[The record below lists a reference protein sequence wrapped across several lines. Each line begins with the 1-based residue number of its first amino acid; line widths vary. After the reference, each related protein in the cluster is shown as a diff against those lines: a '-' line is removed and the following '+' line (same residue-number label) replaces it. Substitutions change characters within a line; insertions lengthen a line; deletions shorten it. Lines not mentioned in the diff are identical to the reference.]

1 MFVFQKLK
9 FQKLPLSLFFY
20 LIFSLFFSCPQLLAA
35 QDAIVTAERAIIYS
49 DQEMTSAIGY
59 IKKGKKISVGDVAR
73 NKAQVFPVVVSGKI
87 AFIRVLDVTTERESM
102 DSSRLVA
109 ERFKK
114 VTVNVKRSKIVAS
127 YFIYNSQID
136 LNNQNAQLTDADPVT
151 WNGVSLKGEVL
162 LKNSWDLQVL
172 LNFMTAKEETEKFN
186 VVELGFGG
194 AYRFFDT
201 KNFIARAEAQFLA
214 VPFSSYEVGS
224 DFLVRSYG
232 YTLGAGLNMTYF
244 FSENWGVEGSLGVY
258 QTHLLKFKSPEPY
271 KEISPTFLGTRLG
284 IGLNYSY

>member
-9 FQKLPLSLFFY
+9 FQELPLSFLFY
-20 LIFSLFFSCPQLLAA
+20 LIFLVFFGCPQIWAA
-35 QDAIVTAERAIIYS
+35 QEAIVTVERAIIYS
-49 DQEMTSAIGY
+49 DLEMTSAIGY
-59 IKKGKKISVGDVAR
+59 IKKGKKISVGDIPR
-73 NKAQVFPVVVSGKI
+73 NKAQVYPVVVSGKI
-87 AFIRVLDVTTERESM
+87 AYIRVMDVTTERESM

-114 VTVNVKRSKIVAS
+114 VTINVKKSKIVAS
-127 YFIYNSQID
+127 YFVYNSQIN
-136 LNNQNAQLTDADPVT
+136 LNNQNAQLADADSVA

-172 LNFMTAKEETEKFN
+172 MNFMTAKVETEKFN
-186 VVELGFGG
+186 VVELGVGG

-201 KNFIARAEAQFLA
+201 KNFIARVEAQFLG

-244 FSENWGVEGSLGVY
+244 FSKSWGVEGSLGVY
-258 QTHLLKFKSPEPY
+258 RTHLMKFKSPEPY
-271 KEISPTFLGTRLG
+271 KEISPTFLGSRLG